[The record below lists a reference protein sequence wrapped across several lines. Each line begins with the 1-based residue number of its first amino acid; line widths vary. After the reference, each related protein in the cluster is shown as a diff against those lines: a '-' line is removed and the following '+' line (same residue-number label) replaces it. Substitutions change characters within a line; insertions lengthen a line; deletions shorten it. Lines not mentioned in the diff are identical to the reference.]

1 MRMRQKTK
9 IKLMKIVFVCSIDR
23 RISVVVCCH
32 VLLLAMSECG
42 SSFFLFLSRW
52 FELAELFTPKSF
64 IRFIHIFK
72 RDLLTFP
79 AMAEAVER
87 VSDEKI
93 FSSLSIK
100 NNSRSRVKKK
110 EFCTNF
116 KWSIHTDLPQHL
128 TVASSR
134 ESVSTTTAS
143 SLLFNLITSLELLKF
158 YSIFFTIAQ

>member
-87 VSDEKI
+87 ESDEKI

-100 NNSRSRVKKK
+100 NNSRSRKKK
-110 EFCTNF
+110 KNIVRISNEAHILTFRNTKLLHHRVNQYQQQQLRHCS
-116 KWSIHTDLPQHL
+116 SI
-128 TVASSR
+128 
-134 ESVSTTTAS
+134 
-143 SLLFNLITSLELLKF
+143 
-158 YSIFFTIAQ
+158 